1 MRKHFRKVLPTAETL
16 FSNRFMRWLQP
27 VLGHPRLWHLHR
39 RSVAMGIA
47 IGLVTGL
54 IPLPIQML
62 MGVIVAVILRGN
74 VPAAAFATWATNP
87 LTFIPLY
94 LLAYQMGAWVTGS
107 TSPAAVPPDMH
118 WDWEGLK
125 NAIPQLYTW
134 IEAAGS
140 TLLIGLGILSV
151 LLALGGY
158 LLVMVAWRIT
168 VSLAWRNRKKLRAL
182 RDRI

>member
-1 MRKHFRKVLPTAETL
+1 MRKHFRKVLPTADTL
-16 FSNRFMRWLQP
+16 FSNRFLRRLRP
-27 VLGHPRLWHLHR
+27 LLGHPRLWHLHR

-62 MGVIVAVILRGN
+62 MGMIVAVLLRGN
-74 VPAAAFATWATNP
+74 VPAAAFATLATNP

-94 LLAYQMGAWVTGS
+94 LLAYQMGAWITGS
-107 TSPAAVPPDMH
+107 TAPVAMPPDMH
-118 WDWEGLK
+118 WDWEGIR
-125 NAIPQLYTW
+125 NAIPQLYGW

-140 TLLIGLGILSV
+140 TLLVGLGLLAA

-158 LLVMVAWRIT
+158 LLVMVSWRIT
-168 VSLAWRNRKKLRAL
+168 VTLAWRNRRRLRSL
-182 RDRI
+182 RGGN